1 MLLIKTF
8 LNLKI
13 NSIIQPIFN
22 RKSSKMRKIEQLFT
36 EYGESHKDATNKLI
50 HWICVPLIF
59 WTILGFIS
67 YIPAPHYYL
76 QFFGYI
82 SIASIIALVI
92 VSIFYFRL
100 SIVIGFVMIFV
111 MLTMEYFISYFNLTL
126 GKKSW
131 ILYLAVFIITWI
143 LQFVGHKIEG
153 KKPSFI
159 KDLQFLLVGPIWLL
173 GFVLRKIGL
182 KY

>member
-1 MLLIKTF
+1 
-8 LNLKI
+8 
-13 NSIIQPIFN
+13 
-22 RKSSKMRKIEQLFT
+22 MRKIEQLFS
-36 EYGESHKDATNKLI
+36 EYGESHQNATNKLI

-67 YIPAPHYYL
+67 YIPTPHFYIPA
-76 QFFGYI
+76 FGYI
-82 SIASIIALVI
+82 SIASIIALII

-100 SIVIGFVMIFV
+100 SFVVSFIMIFV
-111 MLTMEYFISYFNLTL
+111 MLIMEFFISQCNLQF
-126 GKKSW
+126 GIKSW
-131 ILYLAVFIITWI
+131 TVYLAVFIITWI

-153 KKPSFI
+153 KKPSFL

-173 GFVLRKIGL
+173 GFILRKIGV